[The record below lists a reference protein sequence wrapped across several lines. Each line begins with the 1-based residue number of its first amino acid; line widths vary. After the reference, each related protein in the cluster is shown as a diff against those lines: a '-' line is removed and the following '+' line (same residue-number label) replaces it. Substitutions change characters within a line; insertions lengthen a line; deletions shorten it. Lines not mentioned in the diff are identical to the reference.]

1 MVTKSQLA
9 PKTDDQRRGETA
21 QLEARSR
28 HDVADR
34 LGRVTCP
41 TLIASGRFDGIAPPA
56 NGEAIATRIAGSE
69 FRVYEGGHAF
79 VVQDPAAFPEILD
92 FLASR

>member
-1 MVTKSQLA
+1 MRAMRSLA
-9 PKTDDQRRGETA
+9 F
-21 QLEARSR
+21 L
-28 HDVADR
+28 
-34 LGRVTCP
+34 VTCV
-41 TLIASGRFDGIAPPA
+41 TFSLAACGDDDAPPA
-56 NGEAIATRIAGSE
+56 NGEAIATLIAGSE